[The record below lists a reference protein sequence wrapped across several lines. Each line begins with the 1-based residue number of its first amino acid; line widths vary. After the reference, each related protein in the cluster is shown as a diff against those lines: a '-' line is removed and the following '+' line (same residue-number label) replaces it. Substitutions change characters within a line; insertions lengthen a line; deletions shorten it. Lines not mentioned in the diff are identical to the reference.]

1 MNRHS
6 EIRSKCPER
15 IISESI
21 TYIHLNALFIYF
33 LVLVLKF
40 VPVWKKESIIFT
52 DCKFFFYCQYS
63 PSLEPTTR
71 QTKASNL
78 QHQNNLS
85 FFFPSSKNV
94 NEYIIFN
101 YFVCMA
107 KLI

>member
-1 MNRHS
+1 M
-6 EIRSKCPER
+6 
-15 IISESI
+15 
-21 TYIHLNALFIYF
+21 
-33 LVLVLKF
+33 LVLKF
-40 VPVWKKESIIFT
+40 VLVWKKRKPNIYRLQVFLL
-52 DCKFFFYCQYS
+52 CQYS
-63 PSLEPTTR
+63 PSLEPITR